1 MREIFDI
8 ECDLVQ
14 VLKTVYDPEIP
25 CNIYDLGLIYAVE
38 VTDEREV
45 MIVMTLTAPGCPVA
59 EDLMNEVKDAV
70 AGIEGVEKVSVELV
84 FDPPW
89 TQERMS
95 EEAKLELGML

>member
-14 VLKTVYDPEIP
+14 VLKTIYDLEIP

-38 VTDEREV
+38 VTEDYEV
-45 MIVMTLTAPGCPVA
+45 MLVMTLTAPGCPVA

-70 AGIEGVEKVSVELV
+70 AAIDGVKSVSVELV

-89 TQERMS
+89 TTDRMS

>member
-14 VLKTVYDPEIP
+14 VLKTIYDPEIP

-38 VTDEREV
+38 VTEDYEV
-45 MIVMTLTAPGCPVA
+45 MLVMTLTAPGCPVA

-70 AGIEGVEKVSVELV
+70 AAIDGVKSVSVELV

-89 TQERMS
+89 TTDRMS

>member
-1 MREIFDI
+1 MRDIFDI

-14 VLKTVYDPEIP
+14 VLKKVYDPEIP

-45 MIVMTLTAPGCPVA
+45 LLVMTLTAPGCPMA
-59 EDLMNEVKDAV
+59 EELMNEVKDSV
-70 AGIEGVEKVSVELV
+70 AAIEGVKSVSVELV

-89 TQERMS
+89 TTDRMS

>member
-1 MREIFDI
+1 MRDIFDI

-38 VTDEREV
+38 VTDDREV
-45 MIVMTLTAPGCPVA
+45 MLVMTLTAPGCPMA
-59 EDLMNEVKDAV
+59 EELMNEVKDSV
-70 AGIEGVEKVSVELV
+70 AAIEGVKSVSVELV

-89 TQERMS
+89 TTDRMS

>member
-1 MREIFDI
+1 MRDIFDI

-38 VTDEREV
+38 VTDDREV
-45 MIVMTLTAPGCPVA
+45 LLVMTLTAPGCPMA
-59 EDLMNEVKDAV
+59 EELMNEVKDSV
-70 AGIEGVEKVSVELV
+70 AAIEGVKSVSVELV

-89 TQERMS
+89 TTDRMS